1 MKMNKME
8 LLKEIMA
15 VDFTIIDLSLYLN
28 THPTDKEAVA
38 KHNSFVAQSCMLKD
52 QYEKH
57 FGMLTATNSCSPYPW
72 QWIDEP
78 WPWEYEANFEL

>member
-1 MKMNKME
+1 MKINKME

-28 THPTDKEAVA
+28 THPADREAIA
-38 KHNSFVAQSCMLKD
+38 KHNSFVAQSRILKD

-57 FGMLTATNSCSPYPW
+57 FSFLKSSQSVM
-72 QWIDEP
+72 
-78 WPWEYEANFEL
+78 